1 MELSPCGRANPPPAA
16 GGAGVPALNPS
27 GSVVPGSDRED
38 WMGLSAKLD
47 WASTLNAAAIVA
59 SLCLV
64 GAIVFGIL

>member
-1 MELSPCGRANPPPAA
+1 
-16 GGAGVPALNPS
+16 
-27 GSVVPGSDRED
+27 
-38 WMGLSAKLD
+38 MGLSAKLD